1 MRGLPWNT
9 WPKNKLVFRY
19 LLRVSGGKKPPCMA
33 IVSFMMLSAPSGE
46 SPRPVPSSGESV
58 IMCSTLMLV
67 PACLISTHH
76 TAQMFRTPQ

>member
-19 LLRVSGGKKPPCMA
+19 LLRVSGGKNPPCMA

-46 SPRPVPSSGESV
+46 SPLPVPSGESV